1 MDGSVTDN
9 VGMRN
14 DFLDIVF
21 RSHFPGKPV
30 MPGACLVQMAME
42 EVVERGAEGGV
53 KMGAEGGVT
62 LKNVKFLRPVT
73 PVVFE
78 DIRCEIEAEEDEYK
92 VVICDDKDIYAKMT
106 IVCTA

>member
-21 RSHFPGKPV
+21 RSHFPGKPI

-42 EVVERGAEGGV
+42 EVVKRGVKEGVEGGV
-53 KMGAEGGVT
+53 I
-62 LKNVKFLRPVT
+62 LKDVKFLRPVT
-73 PVVFE
+73 PVDFE
-78 DIRCEIEAEEDEYK
+78 DIRCEIEAEEDEYE